1 MERHDAKTAKALGEP
16 DEELDGTAR
25 EVVGSALEVHRTLG
39 PGFLE
44 SVYEQALCVELL
56 TRSVPFRR
64 QVPIA
69 VKYRGHV
76 VGQSQLD
83 LLVREHLI
91 VELKAV
97 EGLAPIHSVQLRS
110 YLEATGLRSGLLI
123 NFNVPLLQQG
133 VRRIIFTA
141 EVHPTWRRGVM
152 AFP

>member
-44 SVYEQALCVELL
+44 SVYEQALCVEL
-56 TRSVPFRR
+56 P
-64 QVPIA
+64 
-69 VKYRGHV
+69 
-76 VGQSQLD
+76 
-83 LLVREHLI
+83 
-91 VELKAV
+91 
-97 EGLAPIHSVQLRS
+97 
-110 YLEATGLRSGLLI
+110 
-123 NFNVPLLQQG
+123 
-133 VRRIIFTA
+133 A